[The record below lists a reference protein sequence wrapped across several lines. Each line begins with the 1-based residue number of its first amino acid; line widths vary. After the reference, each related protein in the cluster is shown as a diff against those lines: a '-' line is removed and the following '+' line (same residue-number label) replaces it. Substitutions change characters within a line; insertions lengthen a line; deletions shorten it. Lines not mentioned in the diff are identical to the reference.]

1 MDGTSASR
9 LGTFERLFLLVPLAG
24 GAVFGVFPYLA
35 LEPVSRA
42 LGYSGDDVYVY
53 RIAGAA
59 TFGYAIA
66 LGLGLARGEWPP
78 LRHVVLATYVF
89 NAVSFLA
96 ALVELAAGRLTLV
109 AGLILVT
116 ALFIS
121 WSTARILVD
130 RRGTVSGGRD
140 IANWTMWITALAI
153 AGALFFGLAAQVAPA
168 FASLLGYRGS
178 DEIVYRLGGA
188 ATLGYA
194 AMGVSELRSPR
205 WEELRLPT
213 IMGIVF
219 NGLAFLA
226 SLVEL
231 AGGRLTLPV
240 VAIGPASL
248 AFSAAFV
255 IILLRRGR

>member
-9 LGTFERLFLLVPLAG
+9 LGTFERLFLLVPIAG
-24 GAVFGVFPYLA
+24 GVVFGVLPYLA

-42 LGYSGDDVYVY
+42 LGYTGDDPYVY

-59 TFGYAIA
+59 TFGYAVA
-66 LGLGLARGEWPP
+66 LTLGLARGEWPP

-89 NAVSFLA
+89 NSVSFLA
-96 ALVELAAGRLTLV
+96 ALAELGTGRLTLV

-121 WSTARILVD
+121 WSTARILVG
-130 RRGTVSGGRD
+130 RRGTVAGGRD
-140 IANWTMWITALAI
+140 VASWTIWITALAI
-153 AGALFFGLAAQVAPA
+153 VGALFFGLVAQVAPA
-168 FASLLGYRGS
+168 FASALGYRGS

-194 AMGVSELRSPR
+194 AMGVSELRGPR

-213 IMGIVF
+213 TMGIVF

-231 AGGRLTLPV
+231 ASGRLTLPV
-240 VAIGPASL
+240 AAIGPASL
-248 AFSAAFV
+248 VFTVAFAIV
-255 IILLRRGR
+255 LLRRGR